1 MSVLEAILLGAL
13 QGITEF
19 LPISSSAH
27 LIVARWLFGL
37 DEPSIAFD
45 AALHLG
51 TLLAVIVY
59 FARDLWTLILAVPR
73 AVVSP
78 AELAA
83 NPPANWHKYASPTE
97 QRARLVVLI
106 GIGTVPALLVGF
118 FGEEQLDDFFR
129 SDTHRTRAMVVIAL
143 LMIALALLL
152 WAAERSAAHQRL
164 LHHLT
169 WQDAV
174 LIGFAQATALL
185 PGVSRSGATITTG
198 LFQGLSRPD
207 AARFSFLLGTP
218 IILAAGTKAVFDAAT
233 DGIKASDAI
242 ALVAGAATSAVVGFI
257 AIWWL
262 MKLLSR
268 ASTAV
273 FIVYRIVFGVALLF
287 VVLARAI

>member
-59 FARDLWTLILAVPR
+59 FSRDLWALVLAVPR
-73 AVVSP
+73 AAVSP
-78 AELAA
+78 IELAA

-106 GIGTVPALLVGF
+106 GIATVPALLVGF
-118 FGEEQLDDFFR
+118 FGEDRLDDFFR
-129 SDTHRTRAMVVIAL
+129 SDTHRTRAIVAIAL
-143 LMIALALLL
+143 LMIALAILL

-218 IILAAGTKAVFDAAT
+218 IILAAGTKAVVDAAT

-242 ALVAGAATSAVVGFI
+242 ALVAGAGASALVGFVS
-257 AIWWL
+257 IWWL
-262 MKLLSR
+262 MKLLTR

-273 FIVYRIVFGVALLF
+273 FVVYRIVFGVALLF
-287 VVLARAI
+287 VVLARTI